1 MMEVCQ
7 EMYEN
12 GFEFISEHIKNYTFE
27 SFFIEDGKLRPKL
40 KCK

>member
-12 GFEFISEHIKNYTFE
+12 GFEFVSEYIKNDRFE
-27 SFFIEDGKLRPKL
+27 SFFIEEGKLRPKL
-40 KCK
+40 KYN